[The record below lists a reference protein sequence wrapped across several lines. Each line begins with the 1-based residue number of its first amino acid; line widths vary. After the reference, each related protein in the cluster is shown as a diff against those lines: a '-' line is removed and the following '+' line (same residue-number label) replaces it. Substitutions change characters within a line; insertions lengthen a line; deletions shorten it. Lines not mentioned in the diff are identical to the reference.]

1 MQNSARMIARD
12 RDILENVE
20 DNGRKYI
27 ALAEKEEVFK
37 ILSGA
42 RPEIKAYF
50 W

>member
-1 MQNSARMIARD
+1 MIARD

-20 DNGRKYI
+20 DNNRKCI
-27 ALAEKEEVFK
+27 ARAQKEEVFK
-37 ILSGA
+37 ILSQP